1 MAPLPFC
8 LSETMRPQLH
18 RFGHSASPVVTVDD
32 FVAAPEALVA
42 MAAELAPFPPADRY
56 YPGVRRVIGRED
68 AAAYAAVESILGDAA
83 PFIGGG
89 FDMERFDLLEASF
102 SMVTTLP
109 GALVPAQRGA
119 HFDSTDPGY
128 LALMVYLTDTPG
140 TAFYRQRST
149 GIERV
154 DERNLPA
161 FIAAGTREC
170 AGLDGYIRGSG
181 PEFEQTGLVEGL
193 AGRLAIYQG
202 CMLHSG
208 IIPEDMEFSAD
219 PRRGRLTL
227 NIFVQ
232 GYR

>member
-1 MAPLPFC
+1 
-8 LSETMRPQLH
+8 MRPQLH

-32 FVAAPEALVA
+32 FVAAPEALVEL
-42 MAAELAPFPPADRY
+42 AAELAPFPPADRY
-56 YPGVRRVIGRED
+56 YPGVRRVIGPSD
-68 AAAYAAVESILGDAA
+68 AAAYAAVEAMLGDAA

-89 FDMERFDLLEASF
+89 FDMERFDLLEAGF
-102 SMVTTLP
+102 SMVTAPPET
-109 GALVPAQRGA
+109 LVPAQRGA

-128 LALMVYLTDTPG
+128 LALMVYLRDTAG

-149 GIERV
+149 GIERI

-170 AGLDGYIRGSG
+170 AGLQGYIRESG
-181 PEFEQTGLVEGL
+181 AEFEQTGTIEGHV
-193 AGRLAIYQG
+193 GRLAIYQG

-208 IIPEDMEFSAD
+208 IIPEDMDFTAD

-232 GYR
+232 GYRR